1 MCIHMFIAFHSNGVP
16 AGLWFGL
23 CIGCAQ
29 QRLWRAF
36 GGARGL
42 VTRWPLSGGRCKGK
56 YGKTLGKLRV
66 KLKNGS
72 TINIHKPN
80 SIPFVPEMGGMMWNV
95 KPQNDGLLTLAIL
108 FQQHELGAMIE
119 MSRMIHRAGQVN
131 LDNVDPGITTINVE

>member
-1 MCIHMFIAFHSNGVP
+1 M
-16 AGLWFGL
+16 
-23 CIGCAQ
+23 
-29 QRLWRAF
+29 
-36 GGARGL
+36 
-42 VTRWPLSGGRCKGK
+42 
-56 YGKTLGKLRV
+56 GKTLGKLRV

-80 SIPFVPEMGGMMWNV
+80 SIPFVPEMGVMMWNV

-119 MSRMIHRAGQVN
+119 MSRMIHGAGQVN